1 MEVRRVVTGNVDGR
15 SRVISDDV
23 FTNTRWC
30 ELWMSDQNDPD
41 GFDPGPKVR
50 PIEVSV
56 GSTSFRIIE
65 VLPKAELIA
74 VLAERAGTDDMFDA
88 EGFHVTDTLD
98 YAYVL
103 DGPVELMLDGDS
115 VVLQAGDCVVQRRTN
130 HAWHNHNDYPIR
142 MLSVIG
148 ALARSQP
155 TTRQNC
161 RSGLGLG
168 HACCRAGGCRGWC

>member
-30 ELWMSDQNDPD
+30 ELWMSDENDPD

-142 MLSVIG
+142 MLSVSV
-148 ALARSQP
+148 R
-155 TTRQNC
+155 
-161 RSGLGLG
+161 
-168 HACCRAGGCRGWC
+168 